1 MTTGSVPTA
10 AAAKSGGK
18 KWIGIGV
25 VVVIIVAGLA
35 YFFLYGAGTT
45 GTTGT
50 TTPTITSVPVIMP
63 NGVADQTKALSFQPA
78 TITVVIG
85 VNNTVVWSNK
95 DTAVHTVVSK
105 SAPVAFGNATSLIP
119 AGQTWSFTFTVS
131 GTYTYFCSIHPF
143 MTGTVIVKAHS

>member
-45 GTTGT
+45 
-50 TTPTITSVPVIMP
+50 TPTITSVPVIMP
-63 NGVADQTKALSFQPA
+63 NGVADQTKGLNFQPA

-85 VNNTVVWSNK
+85 VNNTVVWTNK
-95 DTAVHTVVSK
+95 DIAAHTVVNA
-105 SAPVAFGNATSLIP
+105 SAPVAFGSATSLIP
-119 AGQTWSFTFTVS
+119 AGQTWAFTFTGP
-131 GTYTYFCSIHPF
+131 GTYSYFCSLHPY
-143 MTGTVIVKAHS
+143 MKGTVIVKAHS